1 MTPLEA
7 QDQQIHDRELATACL
22 SLLRQLL
29 GHVQAR
35 RKHGHLEDIL
45 RREIREMEN
54 LQRTGERTP
63 GTLVV
68 EK

>member
-1 MTPLEA
+1 MTRLETL
-7 QDQQIHDRELATACL
+7 DQRIHDRELAAASL

-29 GHVQAR
+29 GHVQAGR
-35 RKHGHLEDIL
+35 SHGHLKDIL
-45 RREIREMEN
+45 QREIREMEN

-63 GTLVV
+63 GALAV